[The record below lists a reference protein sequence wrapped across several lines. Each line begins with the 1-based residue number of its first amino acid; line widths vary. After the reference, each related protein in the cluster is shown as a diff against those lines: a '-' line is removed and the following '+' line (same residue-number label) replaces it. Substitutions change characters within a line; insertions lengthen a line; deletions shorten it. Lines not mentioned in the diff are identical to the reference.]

1 MSVTTPQDL
10 LTDARIRLG
19 ARPETK
25 EDAIREAC
33 QLLIAS
39 GCVAPEFTA
48 SVLERE
54 KVANT
59 FLGHGV
65 SIPHSLGKDRDLIQR
80 DGIAVL
86 QVPQGVEWNPGQTA
100 RLVVAIAAKSDS
112 HIAILRRLTRLMQDD
127 MRLSALFS
135 TLNPS
140 ELASALRDDTV
151 SAGTSPAVDL

>member
-39 GCVAPEFTA
+39 GCVAPVFTA

-80 DGIAVL
+80 DGIAV
-86 QVPQGVEWNPGQTA
+86 TA
-100 RLVVAIAAKSDS
+100 RAD
-112 HIAILRRLTRLMQDD
+112 
-127 MRLSALFS
+127 
-135 TLNPS
+135 
-140 ELASALRDDTV
+140 
-151 SAGTSPAVDL
+151 AGNK